1 MMSVSLSTFP
11 ANAAEEFDT
20 ARFDTASC
28 AAHALHDWQSLAATL
43 DHTLLRPSATSND
56 IIHLCE
62 EAAHFHFACVMVNP
76 YWTALAH
83 SALAGTGVS
92 VGTVVGFPLGASLT
106 RSKREEG
113 DALLRLGARE
123 LDMVMNIGA
132 LKSGDNA
139 TIRNDAR
146 AIVELAH
153 DAGARVK
160 ITLEMCLLTM
170 EEKLRASEIC
180 VAAGVDYLKT
190 STGFSS
196 SGATVEDV
204 SLLRG
209 VAGGRCG
216 VKAAGGIRTLEAAR
230 AMLEAGAD
238 RIGTSSGLAI
248 VQAYRLR
255 NAENK

>member
-139 TIRNDAR
+139 TVRNDAR

-196 SGATVEDV
+196 GATVEDV

-216 VKAAGGIRTLEAAR
+216 VKAAGGIRTLEAAQ

-238 RIGTSSGLAI
+238 RIGTSSGLTI